1 MIVEAI
7 ERVSG
12 GNAGL
17 ASSTAIQRNLE
28 GILLARAGLG
38 ERNQAAVMI
47 GEIGFASVMDLRE
60 ARDRSLELLL
70 FGEELIDEIA
80 LLKVR
85 L

>member
-1 MIVEAI
+1 
-7 ERVSG
+7 
-12 GNAGL
+12 
-17 ASSTAIQRNLE
+17 
-28 GILLARAGLG
+28 
-38 ERNQAAVMI
+38 MI